1 MMKRILILFFG
12 VILSIAANSQE
23 RIMSYDTHIV
33 IEESGT
39 LLVREDI
46 TVKAEGIDIRRG
58 IYRSFPT
65 RYKDKMGTRFNVDF
79 VVAEVL
85 KDGNPEPWFTE
96 KKSNGIVL
104 YVGDS
109 NRMLENGIYTYSLTY
124 RTTRQI
130 GFFKDF
136 DELYF
141 NAIGGD
147 WVFNIEKASVTIE
160 LPGGATALQMAGYTG
175 PAGSTTCECEI
186 DAIGNKVKISTTR
199 ALNPYEQLTF
209 AVAWPK
215 GFVKEPTFMEKL
227 IFFLKNNLIVL
238 YVLLGL
244 ALVAYLYYKAWQK
257 VGIDPPK
264 GTIIPLFDPPEG
276 FSPADTAFLSRMA
289 MTQRAF
295 TAAIVN
301 MAVKGYLKIIH
312 TKKRYSL
319 ERVSTDASILTPE
332 EQALAAELFSKGSVI
347 ELDNKHHSTFTR
359 AQTMEHNAMQKKM
372 KPKYFSLNTK
382 HLGKGFL
389 VSIGLAVVAFLI
401 SPSPTIPIIFCVLLT
416 LLVILFSWLIKAPT
430 PEGRALMDEIEGF
443 KMYVNVAEKQQ
454 LDLLHEPNM
463 TIERFEKLLPYAIAL
478 GVENQW
484 GKKFENALAKSL
496 QEAQSYRPAWYAGAG
511 AMAFSPSRFS
521 SDVGRSFSSAI
532 SSASTPPG
540 SKSGSGGGGSSGGGG
555 GGGGGGGW

>member
-1 MMKRILILFFG
+1 MRKSFLLFFNILI
-12 VILSIAANSQE
+12 SITAYSQE
-23 RIMSYDTHIV
+23 RIISYDSHIV
-33 IEESGT
+33 IEDSGS

-46 TVKAEGIDIRRG
+46 TVKAEGINIRRG

-65 RYKDKMGTRFNVDF
+65 RYKDKMGTRFDVDF
-79 VVAEVL
+79 VVTEVL

-96 KKSNGIVL
+96 KKSNGVVVYI
-104 YVGDS
+104 GDE
-109 NRMLENGIYTYSLTY
+109 NRLLDNGVYSYSITY

-147 WVFNIEKASVTIE
+147 WVFLIEKASVTVV
-160 LPGGATALQMAGYTG
+160 LPSGATAIQMAAYSG
-175 PAGSTTCECEI
+175 PEGSSSCDCSLDTEGST
-186 DAIGNKVKISTTR
+186 VKISTTQP
-199 ALNPYEQLTF
+199 LNPYGQLTF

-215 GFVKEPTFMEKL
+215 GYVKEPTSIEKL
-227 IFFLKNNLIVL
+227 IFFLKSNLIVL
-238 YVLLGL
+238 FGLMGL
-244 ALVAYLYYKAWQK
+244 ALVTYLYYKAWRK

-276 FSPADTAFLSRMA
+276 FSPADTAFLHRMQ

-295 TAAIVN
+295 TSAIVS
-301 MAVKGYLKIIH
+301 MAVKGYLKIIN
-312 TKKRYSL
+312 TNKKYSL
-319 ERVSTDASILTPE
+319 ERISTDATSLTPE
-332 EQALAAELFSKGSVI
+332 EQALASALFSTGAVI
-347 ELDNKHHSTFTR
+347 ELDNKYHSTFSR
-359 AQTMEHNAMQKKM
+359 AQNLEHNALQKRM

-389 VSIGLAVVAFLI
+389 VSVAWAVLAFMI

-416 LLVILFSWLIKAPT
+416 LLVILFAWLIKAPT
-430 PEGRALMDEIEGF
+430 VEGRALMDEIEGF

-478 GVENQW
+478 GIENQW
-484 GKKFENALAKSL
+484 GRKFENAMAKSL
-496 QEAQSYRPAWYAGAG
+496 QEAKSYRPAWYAGAG
-511 AMAFSPSRFS
+511 AMAFSPRQFS
-521 SDVGRSFSSAI
+521 STLGSSFTSAI

-540 SKSGSGGGGSSGGGG
+540 SKSGSGGGGRSGGGG